1 MKRKLLSVLLTA
13 VMALSCAFPLAA
25 CNDAPTA
32 DSDDPVVTPGDD
44 NDSPTTPG
52 GDTPD
57 PDENAS
63 QGLEFYLDWAG
74 VSYYVVGIGTCTDT
88 DLVVPYKYNGLPV
101 EYIGDQAFQ
110 GCSTLTSVTISGNVT
125 YIGDQAFMGCS
136 NLTSVTLG
144 NHVNSI
150 SGSAFDGCINL
161 TNITIPDSV
170 TVVSSSTIQDTA
182 YYNNADNWEND
193 VLYIG
198 NHLIDARNTLSGAY
212 KIKNGTQTIAN
223 SAFRYCS
230 SLTSITIPDSVTSI
244 GDSTFIECYSLT
256 SITIPDS
263 VTSIGR
269 NAFMWCGNLS
279 SVIFENTEGWT
290 VNGEPVDVT
299 DSAQN
304 AVYLTDTYLWFYW
317 TRSE

>member
-25 CNDAPTA
+25 CNDAPPA
-32 DSDDPVVTPGDD
+32 DSDEPVITPGDD
-44 NDSPTTPG
+44 NTPTTPG
-52 GDTPD
+52 EDNTD

-63 QGLEFYLDWAG
+63 KGLEFYLDWG
-74 VSYYVVGIGTCTDT
+74 SVSYYVVGIGTCTDA
-88 DLVVPYKYNGLPV
+88 DLVIPYKYNGLPV
-101 EYIGDQAFQ
+101 EYIGEQAFQ
-110 GCSTLTSVTISGNVT
+110 GCSTLTSVTIPGNVT
-125 YIGDQAFMGCS
+125 YIGDQAFQGCS

-144 NHVNSI
+144 NHVNNI

-170 TVVSSSTIQDTA
+170 TIVSSSTIQDTA

-193 VLYIG
+193 VLYLG
-198 NHLIDARNTLSGAY
+198 NHLIEARDTLSGAY
-212 KIKNGTQTIAN
+212 AIKSGTKTIAS
-223 SAFRYCS
+223 SAFSGCEN
-230 SLTSITIPDSVTSI
+230 LTSITIPDSVTSI
-244 GDSTFIECYSLT
+244 GSSAFSDCRNLT
-256 SITIPDS
+256 NITIPDS
-263 VTSIGR
+263 VTSIGWQ
-269 NAFMWCGNLS
+269 AFEWCDNLT
-279 SVIFENTEGWT
+279 SVTFENTEGWT